1 MTAKVQVRIKDASDE
16 YTGVGFRHAD
26 IDDVTVTF
34 SDVETFAGTLVG
46 HIEAH
51 SLGTVAQ
58 VYASQDT
65 QARDETRPSDN
76 FAQRELGY
84 RFYYTDNTTQESG
97 SFTIGTADLDI
108 ASYLPGSDALD
119 LTASPTAAMVT
130 FLEANVLSRD
140 GNAITIDRAI
150 VVGRNS

>member
-1 MTAKVQVRIKDASDE
+1 MAAKVQVRIKDASDE
-16 YTGVGFRHAD
+16 YTSVGFRHAD

-34 SDVETFAGTLVG
+34 GDVDTFADTLVT

-51 SLGTVAQ
+51 SLGTVSQ

-65 QARDETRPSDN
+65 QAKDETRPSN
-76 FAQRELGY
+76 AFAQRELGF
-84 RFYYTDNTTQESG
+84 RFYYTDTVTQESG
-97 SFTIGTADLDI
+97 SFTIGTADLGI
-108 ASYLPGSDALD
+108 GSYLPGSDALD
-119 LTASPTAAMVT
+119 LTAAPTAAMVT
-130 FLEANVLSRD
+130 YLEANALSRD